1 LIKLKLMMERAIL
14 IRKKIQVVQVALN
27 KRIDRIDQL
36 IKWKKTKIEEKIN
49 ENKIIHNNNLNINK
63 IRDTIVEI
71 DKMRIIFKIK
81 IEK

>member
-1 LIKLKLMMERAIL
+1 MIKLKLMMERAIL